1 MEASLFHQ
9 VGELATPVQASFET
23 HARRTRLFLRVEHDG
38 VDGAGEISPQ
48 PHSLNGDPGLDDV
61 LDALRGALA
70 RLEGV
75 TAREGDLPHWS
86 RVARLGSG
94 SPRDNAAYALIE
106 MALLD
111 REMRRDE
118 VSVQEV
124 WAPITQTPW
133 QETVSIL
140 DDEDWNIGERVQR
153 VRVKCAP
160 GALSASARRRLSDLR
175 VPILLDFNCSATR
188 DDEVLELLAGVSRVA
203 SVDAVEQPYAV
214 GNLVDHAR
222 LAARVEVALSLDEGV
237 RSLRDLRQILNYQAA
252 TMLCVK
258 PARVGGLANA
268 RTLIARAQGSGL
280 RVYLGGFFESPY
292 ARRVHRALA
301 NSCVIEPSDVGDV
314 AVASEIDLVVT
325 RTSFGVEPALV
336 SRGGVEPVSLL

>member
-9 VGELATPVQASFET
+9 VGELASPIQASFET
-23 HARRTRLFLRVEHDG
+23 HARRTRLFLRVAHDG

-48 PHSLNGDPGLDDV
+48 PCALNDDPGLDDV
-61 LDALRGALA
+61 LDALRGALV
-70 RLEGV
+70 RLQGV
-75 TAREGDLPHWS
+75 TEREGDVPHWS
-86 RVARLGSG
+86 RAARLGSG
-94 SPRDNAAYALIE
+94 TPRDNAAYALIE

-111 REMRRDE
+111 REMRRDQVLVE
-118 VSVQEV
+118 DV
-124 WAPITQTPW
+124 WAPLTETPW

-140 DDEDWNIGERVQR
+140 DDEDWMVDERVQR

-160 GALSASARRRLSDLR
+160 GALSSSARSRLRGLR
-175 VPILLDFNCSATR
+175 VPTLLDFNCSATR
-188 DDEVLELLAGVSRVA
+188 DEEVLELLAAVSRYA
-203 SVDAVEQPYAV
+203 AVDAVEQPYAV

-222 LAARVEVALSLDEGV
+222 LAGRLEVALSLDEGV
-237 RSLRDLRQILNYQAA
+237 RSLRDLSQIVNYGAA

-268 RTLIARAQGSGL
+268 RTLIARARGSGL

-336 SRGGVEPVSLL
+336 SRGGVERVSLL